1 MVTPQHLSDKL
12 YNFCQMENK
21 LYTITIFSENSVGL
35 LSRVSLI
42 FTRRGIN
49 IESISASSCS
59 IPGVTKWIITA
70 LTNRELLYQVAKQIE
85 RCIEVLKVFV
95 YDDDEIIYQEVALY
109 KISTDLLLDEP
120 HVERIIR
127 DHSARILE
135 VKRDFTVIEKTGHY
149 RETEALFEELKRF
162 NLKQF
167 VRSGRVIVTQS
178 PHEYVTDYLLEQN
191 RRINR
196 INETD
201 E

>member
-1 MVTPQHLSDKL
+1 
-12 YNFCQMENK
+12 MENK

-70 LTNRELLYQVAKQIE
+70 VTNRELLDQVAKQVE

-109 KISTDLLLDEP
+109 KIETNLLFDEP
-120 HVERIIR
+120 HVESIIR
-127 DHSARILE
+127 KHSARILE
-135 VKRDFTVIEKTGHY
+135 IKRDFTVIEKTGHY

-178 PHEYVTDYLLEQN
+178 PNEYITDYLVEQN
-191 RRINR
+191 RRIDR
-196 INETD
+196 IND
-201 E
+201 ANN

>member
-1 MVTPQHLSDKL
+1 
-12 YNFCQMENK
+12 MENK
-21 LYTITIFSENSVGL
+21 LSTITIFSENSVGL

-70 LTNRELLYQVAKQIE
+70 VTNRELLDQVAKQVE

-109 KISTDLLLDEP
+109 KIETNLLFDEP
-120 HVERIIR
+120 HVESIIR
-127 DHSARILE
+127 KHSARILE
-135 VKRDFTVIEKTGHY
+135 IKRDFTVIEKTGHY

-178 PHEYVTDYLLEQN
+178 PNEYITDYLVEQN
-191 RRINR
+191 RRIDR
-196 INETD
+196 IND
-201 E
+201 AND

>member
-1 MVTPQHLSDKL
+1 
-12 YNFCQMENK
+12 MENK

-70 LTNRELLYQVAKQIE
+70 VTNRELLDQVAKQVE

-109 KISTDLLLDEP
+109 KIETNLLFDEP
-120 HVERIIR
+120 HVESIIR
-127 DHSARILE
+127 KHSARILE
-135 VKRDFTVIEKTGHY
+135 IKRDFTVIEKTGHY
-149 RETEALFEELKRF
+149 RETEALFEEIKRF

-178 PHEYVTDYLLEQN
+178 PNEYITDYLVEQN
-191 RRINR
+191 RRIDR
-196 INETD
+196 IND
-201 E
+201 AND

>member
-1 MVTPQHLSDKL
+1 
-12 YNFCQMENK
+12 MENK

-70 LTNRELLYQVAKQIE
+70 VTNRELLDQVAKQVE

-109 KISTDLLLDEP
+109 KIETNLLFDEP
-120 HVERIIR
+120 HVESIIR
-127 DHSARILE
+127 KHSARILE
-135 VKRDFTVIEKTGHY
+135 IKRDFTVIEKTGHY
-149 RETEALFEELKRF
+149 RETEALLATLRPYG
-162 NLKQF
+162 LKQF
-167 VRSGRVIVTQS
+167 ERSGRVIVTKSTEELVTEFLEIQS
-178 PHEYVTDYLLEQN
+178 RRLEQDRLDN
-191 RRINR
+191 NPQ
-196 INETD
+196 
-201 E
+201 

>member
-1 MVTPQHLSDKL
+1 
-12 YNFCQMENK
+12 MENK

-70 LTNRELLYQVAKQIE
+70 VTNRELLDQVAKQVE

-109 KISTDLLLDEP
+109 KIETNLLFDEP
-120 HVERIIR
+120 HVESIIR
-127 DHSARILE
+127 KHSARILE
-135 VKRDFTVIEKTGHY
+135 IKRDFTVIEKTGHY

-178 PHEYVTDYLLEQN
+178 PNEYITDYLVEQN
-191 RRINR
+191 RRIDR
-196 INETD
+196 IND
-201 E
+201 AND

>member
-1 MVTPQHLSDKL
+1 
-12 YNFCQMENK
+12 METK

-70 LTNRELLYQVAKQIE
+70 FTNRELLDQVAKQVE

-109 KISTDLLLDEP
+109 KIETNLLFEEP

-127 DHSARILE
+127 EHSARILE
-135 VKRDFTVIEKTGHY
+135 IKRDFTVIEKTGHY

-178 PHEYVTDYLLEQN
+178 PNEYITDY
-191 RRINR
+191 
-196 INETD
+196 
-201 E
+201 

>member
-1 MVTPQHLSDKL
+1 
-12 YNFCQMENK
+12 MESQ

-70 LTNRELLYQVAKQIE
+70 FAARELLDLVAKQIE
-85 RCIEVLKVFV
+85 RCVEVLKVFV
-95 YDDDEIIYQEVALY
+95 YNDDEIIYQEVALY
-109 KISTDLLLDEP
+109 KISTSLLLDEP
-120 HVERIIR
+120 HVEKIIR
-127 DHSARILE
+127 DHGARILE

-149 RETEALFEELKRF
+149 GETEALYKELMRF
-162 NLKQF
+162 DLKQF

-178 PHEYVTDYLLEQN
+178 PRELVTEYLESQN
-191 RRINR
+191 RRIGN
-196 INETD
+196 INNQPD
-201 E
+201 ENN

>member
-1 MVTPQHLSDKL
+1 
-12 YNFCQMENK
+12 MENK

-70 LTNRELLYQVAKQIE
+70 VTNRELLDQVAKQVE

-109 KISTDLLLDEP
+109 KIETNLLFDEP
-120 HVERIIR
+120 HVESIIR
-127 DHSARILE
+127 KHSARILE
-135 VKRDFTVIEKTGHY
+135 IKRDFTVIEKTGHY

-178 PHEYVTDYLLEQN
+178 PNEYITDYLVEQN
-191 RRINR
+191 RRIDR
-196 INETD
+196 IND
-201 E
+201 ANV

>member
-1 MVTPQHLSDKL
+1 
-12 YNFCQMENK
+12 
-21 LYTITIFSENSVGL
+21 
-35 LSRVSLI
+35 

-70 LTNRELLYQVAKQIE
+70 FTNRELLDQVAKQVE

-109 KISTDLLLDEP
+109 KIETSLLFDEP

-127 DHSARILE
+127 EHSARILE
-135 VKRDFTVIEKTGHY
+135 IKRDFTVIEKTGHY

-178 PHEYVTDYLLEQN
+178 SNEYVTDYLIEQN
-191 RRINR
+191 RRIDK
-196 INETD
+196 INDAAE
-201 E
+201 

>member
-1 MVTPQHLSDKL
+1 
-12 YNFCQMENK
+12 METK

-70 LTNRELLYQVAKQIE
+70 FTNRELLDQVAKQVE

-109 KISTDLLLDEP
+109 KIETNLLFEEP

-127 DHSARILE
+127 EHSARILE
-135 VKRDFTVIEKTGHY
+135 IKRDFTVIEKTGHY

-178 PHEYVTDYLLEQN
+178 PNEYITDYLVEQN
-191 RRINR
+191 RRINK
-196 INETD
+196 INDATE
-201 E
+201 

>member
-1 MVTPQHLSDKL
+1 MD
-12 YNFCQMENK
+12 NK

-70 LTNRELLYQVAKQIE
+70 ISEREILNQIGKQIE
-85 RCIEVLKVFV
+85 RCVEVLKVFV

-109 KISTDLLLDEP
+109 KISTSLLLEEP

-127 DHSARILE
+127 EYGARILE
-135 VKRDFTVIEKTGHY
+135 IKRDYTVIEKTGHY
-149 RETEALFEELKRF
+149 RETEALFNELKRF
-162 NLKQF
+162 DLKQF

-178 PHEYVTDYLLEQN
+178 PQEYVTEYLLEQDK
-191 RRINR
+191 RINNTESNG
-196 INETD
+196 I
-201 E
+201 

>member
-1 MVTPQHLSDKL
+1 
-12 YNFCQMENK
+12 METK

-70 LTNRELLYQVAKQIE
+70 ITNRELLDQVAKQVE

-109 KISTDLLLDEP
+109 KIETNLLFEEP

-127 DHSARILE
+127 EHSARILE
-135 VKRDFTVIEKTGHY
+135 IKRDFTVIEKTGHY

-178 PHEYVTDYLLEQN
+178 PNEYITDYLVEQN
-191 RRINR
+191 RRIDK
-196 INETD
+196 INDATE
-201 E
+201 

>member
-1 MVTPQHLSDKL
+1 
-12 YNFCQMENK
+12 MENK

-70 LTNRELLYQVAKQIE
+70 FTDRELLDQVAKQVE

-95 YDDDEIIYQEVALY
+95 YDDSEIIYQEVALY
-109 KISTDLLLDEP
+109 KIWTDLLLDEP

-149 RETEALFEELKRF
+149 RETEALFNELKRF

-178 PHEYVTDYLLEQN
+178 PNEYVTEYLVEQN
-191 RRINR
+191 RRIDQ
-196 INETD
+196 INEAN

>member
-1 MVTPQHLSDKL
+1 
-12 YNFCQMENK
+12 MENK

-49 IESISASSCS
+49 IESISARSCS
-59 IPGVTKWIITA
+59 IHGVTKWIITA
-70 LTNRELLYQVAKQIE
+70 VTNRELLDQVAKQVE

-109 KISTDLLLDEP
+109 KIETNLLFDEP
-120 HVERIIR
+120 HVESIIR
-127 DHSARILE
+127 KHSARILE
-135 VKRDFTVIEKTGHY
+135 IKRDFTVIEKTGHY

-178 PHEYVTDYLLEQN
+178 PNEYITDYLVEQN
-191 RRINR
+191 RRIDR
-196 INETD
+196 IND
-201 E
+201 AND

>member
-1 MVTPQHLSDKL
+1 
-12 YNFCQMENK
+12 MENK

-59 IPGVTKWIITA
+59 NPGVTKWIITA
-70 LTNRELLYQVAKQIE
+70 VTNRELLDQVAKQVE

-109 KISTDLLLDEP
+109 KIETNLLFDEP
-120 HVERIIR
+120 HVESIIR
-127 DHSARILE
+127 KHSARILE
-135 VKRDFTVIEKTGHY
+135 IKRDFTVIEKTGHY

-178 PHEYVTDYLLEQN
+178 PNEYITDYLVEQN
-191 RRINR
+191 RRIDR
-196 INETD
+196 IND
-201 E
+201 AND

>member
-1 MVTPQHLSDKL
+1 
-12 YNFCQMENK
+12 METK

-70 LTNRELLYQVAKQIE
+70 FTNRELLDQVAKQVE

-109 KISTDLLLDEP
+109 KIETNLLFEEP

-127 DHSARILE
+127 EHSARILE
-135 VKRDFTVIEKTGHY
+135 IKRDLTVIEKTGHY

-178 PHEYVTDYLLEQN
+178 PNEYITDYLVEQN
-191 RRINR
+191 RRINK
-196 INETD
+196 INDATE
-201 E
+201 